1 MVVSMEPMLVI
12 PEGQPGAG
20 GYRDCDAIVVNES
33 GAENLAKFPR
43 GPKHNVIKA

>member
-1 MVVSMEPMLVI
+1 MEPMLVI

-20 GYRDCDAIVVNES
+20 GYRENDVLVVNEN
-33 GAENLAKFPR
+33 GAENLTKFPR